1 MAVGFPTKVDY
12 ATGDVLSATNM
23 NDLSGTVNLLESAQY
38 AAGKNKIINGDF
50 GINQRAFTSTTTS
63 GTYGFDRWFVGAAD
77 GTVTYSSQTF
87 TPGTAP
93 VAGYEGTNFAQLV
106 TSGQTLTTA
115 QGQLVQRIESARTFA
130 GQTITFSFWAK
141 ANTGTPNINPQ
152 IRQNFGSGGSPSA
165 EVTTNGTVQTITTSW
180 ARYSFTI
187 AIPSVSGKTFGTT
200 ATSDYFQASIFV
212 SNGSAGSNPTVGV
225 QNNTFQIWGVQVEA
239 ASTASAFQTATGTKQ
254 GELAACQRYYYR
266 TSVATGDR
274 MAVGFNNTT
283 TVAELVLNLPVTMRI
298 AATALEQ
305 SGTAT
310 DYSIRGAAG
319 NTACSAVPTFTIA
332 NPNYGVFQL
341 TVASGLTIGQASLY
355 RANSAN
361 GYLGWSAEL

>member
-1 MAVGFPTKVDY
+1 MPVGFPTKVNY

-38 AAGKNKIINGDF
+38 AAGKNAVINGDF
-50 GINQRAFTSTTTS
+50 GIWQRGTSITATS
-63 GTYGFDRWFVGAAD
+63 GQYTYGPDRFSVFGYGVGT
-77 GTVTYSSQTF
+77 GTVTQQTF

-93 VAGYEGTNFAQLV
+93 VAGYEGQFFARFKSTNTNLR
-106 TSGQTLTTA
+106 
-115 QGQLVQRIESARTFA
+115 VQQPIEDVRTFA
-130 GQTITFSFWAK
+130 GQTATVSFWMKSPTATS
-141 ANTGTPNINPQ
+141 ADVFYA
-152 IRQNFGSGGSPSA
+152 QNFGSGGS
-165 EVTTNGTVQTITTSW
+165 TNVDIAGATITISSSW
-180 ARYSFTI
+180 ARYTHTV
-187 AIPSVSGKTFGTT
+187 AIPSVSGKTIGTSSYLALRFG
-200 ATSDYFQASIFV
+200 AALNVDID
-212 SNGSAGSNPTVGV
+212 
-225 QNNTFQIWGVQVEA
+225 IWGVQFEEG
-239 ASTASAFQTATGTKQ
+239 STASPFQTATGTKQ
-254 GELAACQRYYYR
+254 GELAACQRYYWR

-283 TVAELVLNLPVTMRI
+283 TVAEFVLNLPVTMRI

-310 DYSIRGAAG
+310 DYSIRSAAG